1 MRLFI
6 APLLIILASTL
17 MAGAAEETPAPNASM
32 GIMGTGG
39 IGDVYTQSS
48 GKHMNWEK
56 GPMYG
61 GGFLFEKMLSNR
73 FGVQSGL
80 FYAEHHLSFT
90 ETDYSSGTGQ
100 KVTYDLRSRG
110 IGMPLYLVTSF
121 NSTSVSLN
129 FLAGFSLF
137 HVLDSKLTF
146 SRAGSRGTRDILIYV
161 NENQAAISGG
171 IMFKFR
177 IWRFTDIFIG
187 GIADFNLLNLLSDN
201 ARDDENVNYP
211 YTFRGVAGIMLRTNI
226 FPAREK

>member
-1 MRLFI
+1 MRCFI
-6 APLLIILASTL
+6 ASLIIILASPLT
-17 MAGAAEETPAPNASM
+17 AGAAEESTAPNVSM

-48 GKHMNWEK
+48 GKHMNWER

-61 GGFLFEKMLSNR
+61 GGFLFEKMFSNS

-80 FYAEHHLSFT
+80 FYAENLLSFT
-90 ETDYSSGTGQ
+90 ETDYSSGTGE
-100 KVTYDLRSRG
+100 KVTYDLKSRG

-129 FLAGFSLF
+129 LLAGFSLF

-146 SRAGSRGTRDILIYV
+146 SGAGKSGTRDILIYV
-161 NENQAAISGG
+161 NENQVALSGG

-177 IWRFTDIFIG
+177 AWRFADLFIG
-187 GIADFNLLNLLSDN
+187 GIADFNVLNLLSDN
-201 ARDDENVNYP
+201 ARDDETINYP
-211 YTFRGVAGIMLRTNI
+211 YAFRGVAGIMLRTNI
-226 FPAREK
+226 FPARER